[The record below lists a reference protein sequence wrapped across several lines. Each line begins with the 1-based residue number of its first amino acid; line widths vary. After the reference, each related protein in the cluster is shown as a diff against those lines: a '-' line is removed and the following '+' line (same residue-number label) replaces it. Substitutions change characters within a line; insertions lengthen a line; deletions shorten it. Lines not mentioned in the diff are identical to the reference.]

1 MKKMVLYKMKYTC
14 WLCAKDDTAWGYIQT
29 GYGWINS
36 SIRTVD
42 LECAGALV
50 RTCVVMYSYGIQR
63 HLQSAA
69 LCHICSVNYNNA
81 VMTHCCLA
89 Q

>member
-14 WLCAKDDTAWGYIQT
+14 CQRRTQHGYIFKQDMD
-29 GYGWINS
+29 GY
-36 SIRTVD
+36 SIGTVD
-42 LECAGALV
+42 LECAGALA

-63 HLQSAA
+63 HLQSAE